1 MGMYDFSKVIDRSGT
16 NSMKWESS
24 VLDEM
29 FGNPDLMPLWVADM
43 DFEVAPAIKEAV
55 MKVADH
61 GIYGYS
67 GTDKHI
73 IAFKNW
79 LDRRFDITVE
89 SDWLINTPGIVTA
102 LNIAVQT
109 YTKPGDNII
118 IQRPVYYPFSDVIKN
133 NGRHISNNELKEMDG
148 QYEIDFEDF
157 EERAKDPNT
166 TMFILCSPHN
176 PISRVWSKDELRK
189 LMDICVDN
197 NVLVVSD
204 EIHNDLIMPGNTHTV
219 TLGIDEKYQK
229 NLITCMAPSKTFN
242 LAGMQLS
249 YIIIADE
256 KMRQQ
261 FNRSLEQLG
270 LGMMSPFALEAA
282 TAAYNDSEE
291 WLEDLIKYIAGN
303 YNYLKG
309 YFAEELPQVKV
320 HELEATYLVWVDF
333 RELGLNIEELTATMA
348 NKAGVALD
356 GGDWFG
362 KVGEGFM
369 RINIG
374 CPRELLE
381 QAVEA
386 IAKAFK

>member
-1 MGMYDFSKVIDRSGT
+1 MYDFSKVIDRSGT
-16 NSMKWESS
+16 NSMKWDPG
-24 VLDEM
+24 VLEDM
-29 FGNPDLMPLWVADM
+29 FGNPELLPLWVADM
-43 DFEVAPAIKEAV
+43 DFEVSPAVKEAV
-55 MKVADH
+55 VKVAEH

-67 GTDKHI
+67 GTDKHM

-79 LDRRFDITVE
+79 LDRRFDTKIKTE
-89 SDWLINTPGIVTA
+89 WLINTPGIVTA

-109 YTKPGDNII
+109 YTKPGDNVI
-118 IQRPVYYPFSDVIKN
+118 IQRPVYYPFTDAVEK
-133 NGRHISNNELKEMDG
+133 NGRHVSNNELKEVDG
-148 QYEIDFEDF
+148 NYEIDFEDF

-176 PISRVWSKDELRK
+176 PVSRVWSKEELAR
-189 LMDICVDN
+189 LMDICVEND
-197 NVLVVSD
+197 VLVVSD
-204 EIHNDLIMPGNTHTV
+204 EIHNDLVMPGYEHTV

-229 NLITCMAPSKTFN
+229 NLISCMAPSKSFN

-256 KMRQQ
+256 NMRHQ

-282 TAAYNDSEE
+282 TAAYDESEE
-291 WLEDLIKYIAGN
+291 WLDDLVEYLHGN

-309 YFAEELPQVKV
+309 YFAKELPHLKV
-320 HELEATYLVWVDF
+320 RDLEATYLVWVDF
-333 RELGLNIEELTATMA
+333 RELGLDFEEIADTMA

-362 KVGEGFM
+362 TAGEGFM
-369 RINIG
+369 RFNIA

-381 QAVEA
+381 QAAEQIV
-386 IAKAFK
+386 KAFK

>member
-1 MGMYDFSKVIDRSGT
+1 MYDFSKVIDRSGT
-16 NSMKWESS
+16 NSMKWEPG
-24 VLDEM
+24 VLEDM
-29 FGNPDLMPLWVADM
+29 FGNPELLPLWVADM
-43 DFEVAPAIKEAV
+43 DFEVSPAVKEAV
-55 MKVADH
+55 MKVAEH

-67 GTDKHI
+67 GTDKHM

-79 LDRRFDITVE
+79 LDRRFDVTIE
-89 SDWLINTPGIVTA
+89 SEWLINTPGIVTA

-109 YTKPGDNII
+109 YTKPGDNVI
-118 IQRPVYYPFSDVIKN
+118 IQRPVYYPFTDAVEK
-133 NGRHISNNELKEMDG
+133 NGRHVSNNELKEVDG

-176 PISRVWSKDELRK
+176 PVSRVWTKEELGK
-189 LMDICVDN
+189 LMDICVEND
-197 NVLVVSD
+197 VLVVSD
-204 EIHNDLIMPGNTHTV
+204 EIHNDLVMPGHKHTV

-229 NLITCMAPSKTFN
+229 NLITCMAPSKSFN

-256 KMRQQ
+256 DMRHQ

-270 LGMMSPFALEAA
+270 LGMMNPFALEAA

-291 WLEDLIKYIAGN
+291 WLDDLIEYLAGN
-303 YNYLKG
+303 YNYLKD
-309 YFAEELPQVKV
+309 YFAKELPQLKV
-320 HELEATYLVWVDF
+320 RELEATYLVWVDF
-333 RELGLNIEELTATMA
+333 RELGLDVEEIADTMA

-362 KVGEGFM
+362 KTGEGFM
-369 RINIG
+369 RINIA

-381 QAVEA
+381 QAAEA
-386 IAKAFK
+386 IVKAFK